1 MVWGA
6 ENEIRRWLGLIWCVD
21 MVGRKVRVGGWVA
34 GVRVL
39 WKDSDTAMRPGAVC
53 VGWHLPYS
61 SNPVFL
67 QLAGYYTSPFL
78 FFFLSFLPSILTHF
92 PTKGINNCLSPLVLS
107 FFFLLCRL
115 IFSGLISAPWSR
127 LQVVSLL
134 WDVTDTRRADTDA
147 ETAVAFSFVNQSLP
161 TRRNLSIG
169 NLCLTECIYFWII
182 HADRT
187 LLLSLSLSFLWL
199 PSPDYIILLSI
210 IYEAP
215 C

>member
-1 MVWGA
+1 MNVLQLSWG
-6 ENEIRRWLGLIWCVD
+6 NGLRCREWDKVL
-21 MVGRKVRVGGWVA
+21 VGSNLVCRYGWKEGVGGWVA

-107 FFFLLCRL
+107 FFPFSHFVCLFTFAFFLFVSSSVC
-115 IFSGLISAPWSR
+115 ICTPISRVQKAK
-127 LQVVSLL
+127 
-134 WDVTDTRRADTDA
+134 
-147 ETAVAFSFVNQSLP
+147 
-161 TRRNLSIG
+161 
-169 NLCLTECIYFWII
+169 
-182 HADRT
+182 
-187 LLLSLSLSFLWL
+187 
-199 PSPDYIILLSI
+199 
-210 IYEAP
+210 
-215 C
+215 